1 MTTHAALVLL
11 LSCLAGR
18 PVCPEAAEAV
28 RSDSDL
34 RAMALEMGVKLGET
48 PGDGTERAGRAH

>member
-18 PVCPEAAEAV
+18 PVCPEAAAAV
-28 RSDSDL
+28 QANPDL
-34 RAMALEMGVKLGET
+34 RAMALEMGVCSLAE
-48 PGDGTERAGRAH
+48 DAAGQGHPA